1 MSLVENINKRKKAG
15 TSRSKKKSTISE
27 KAYKDMQS
35 GWQDKKSGGKIN
47 ICSNRKKMMK
57 GSEVMKIY
65 TTENKRYGGGVPN
78 PRVPDPMD

>member
-1 MSLVENINKRKKAG
+1 MKKN
-15 TSRSKKKSTISE
+15 S
-27 KAYKDMQS
+27 
-35 GWQDKKSGGKIN
+35 GKIN

-78 PRVPDPMD
+78 PRMPDPMD